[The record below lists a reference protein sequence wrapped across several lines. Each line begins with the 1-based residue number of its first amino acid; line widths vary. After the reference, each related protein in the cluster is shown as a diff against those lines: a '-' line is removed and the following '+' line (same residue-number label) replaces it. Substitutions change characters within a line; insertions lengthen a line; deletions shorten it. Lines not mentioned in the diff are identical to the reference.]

1 MNDIKELKDE
11 ELAKITGGDITEGA
25 IQYVVNATDR
35 FWIDDNHNWY
45 YEANENKAFTS
56 EDRGAVSCKYVN
68 CVDNQP
74 NNILKTENQA
84 KQVAYIKII
93 ELITGSKKIN

>member
-1 MNDIKELKDE
+1 MSDIKELKDE
-11 ELAKITGGDITEGA
+11 ELAKITGGDKDGA
-25 IQYVVNATDR
+25 TQYVVNAMDC

-56 EDRGAVSCKYVN
+56 EDRGFVSCKYVN

-74 NNILKTENQA
+74 NNILRIENQA